1 MMARGEETLFLLRLL
16 IHNYDEA
23 AARRSRWNDAGRHPG
38 CRSPSSWC
46 DMICYATSC
55 IVRRSSRYLSYLRI

>member
-23 AARRSRWNDAGRHPG
+23 AARRSRWNEAGRHPG

-46 DMICYATSC
+46 DKYLKHINC
-55 IVRRSSRYLSYLRI
+55 IKVY